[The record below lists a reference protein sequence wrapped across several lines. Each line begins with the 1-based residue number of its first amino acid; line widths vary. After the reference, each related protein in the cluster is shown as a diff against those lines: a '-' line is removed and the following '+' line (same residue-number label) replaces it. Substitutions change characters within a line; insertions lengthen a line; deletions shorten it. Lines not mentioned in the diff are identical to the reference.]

1 MNEELKRLKDKCI
14 SLVDFIRANGGGD
27 MMDEYL
33 KVIEATFAKG
43 SKKGLEKIVEDLAEW
58 ASAIT
63 SGVSENVDDI
73 VQGITS
79 KRKGEVLEILEKEKI
94 TTDSEYQLVL
104 DFVNFYYD
112 DLEEREKIKKCNRL
126 LRKYNS
132 SEEE

>member
-1 MNEELKRLKDKCI
+1 MNEELKILKDKCI
-14 SLVDFIRANGGGD
+14 SLVDFIRVKGGGD

-43 SKKGLEKIVEDLAEW
+43 SKKGLERIVKDLAEW
-58 ASAIT
+58 ASGIT

-73 VQGITS
+73 VQGLTS
-79 KRKGEVLEILEKEKI
+79 KSKGQVLEILDEEKI

-104 DFVNFYYD
+104 NFVNFHYD
-112 DLEEREKIKKCNRL
+112 DLEERENIKKCNRL
-126 LRKYNS
+126 LREYNS